1 MHPLCAVTLNT
12 QDMATLTAT
21 LEQLASH
28 PWASSYTV
36 LLAMESKEAGAAA
49 KAGQLQET
57 YGCSFHS
64 ILFTLHVLDPSEM
77 PGKASNVNASVRQ
90 FYHMATGDRSSYML
104 TVMDAGVCAVCVCVC
119 HARGCCGVCVCV
131 WAGGKTGRQALRC
144 NSPPTATPTNA
155 QMHWYHLS
163 MCSSWRA

>member
-119 HARGCCGVCVCV
+119 VMHEGVVVCVCV
-131 WAGGKTGRQALRC
+131 FGRGARQADRHCVATRPQLRPQQTRRC
-144 NSPPTATPTNA
+144 TGTI
-155 QMHWYHLS
+155 
-163 MCSSWRA
+163 